1 MGSIKEINMKNCTYY
16 FIDDMIKIED
26 FSPDLLKTDKN
37 LYKDVNIY

>member
-16 FIDDMIKIED
+16 FIDDMIKIEG
-26 FSPDLLKTDKN
+26 FSLDLLKTDKN